1 MIFTAIPR
9 EALDVVWQD
18 VASMLAKA
26 VATSNGKFHIDDIYR
41 DIENGTYSLWLAI
54 DKEAEGNKVVAGIT
68 TRIIQYPSKKALA
81 MDWIGGKRMN
91 EWMPLAMKQ
100 LIKFAKDC
108 NCTHL
113 EGYGRKAWMRV
124 LKKYNWEPEYIAYK
138 MEIDNG

>member
-54 DKEAEGNKVVAGIT
+54 DKELEGNKVVAGIT
-68 TRIIQYPSKKALA
+68 TRIIAYPNKKSLA
-81 MDWIGGKRMN
+81 MDWIGGNRMN
-91 EWMPLAMKQ
+91 EWMPLAIEK
-100 LIKFAKDC
+100 LTKFAQDC
-108 NCTHL
+108 DCCAL
-113 EGYGRKAWMRV
+113 EGYGRKAWGRV
-124 LKKYNWEPEYIAYK
+124 LKRYNWEPDYIAYK
-138 MEIDNG
+138 MEINNG

>member
-9 EALDVVWQD
+9 EVLDVVWQD

-68 TRIIQYPSKKALA
+68 TRIIAYPNKKSLA
-81 MDWIGGKRMN
+81 MDWIGGNRMA
-91 EWMPLAMKQ
+91 EWMPLAMEK
-100 LIKFAKDC
+100 LTKFAQDC
-108 NCTHL
+108 DCCAL
-113 EGYGRKAWMRV
+113 EGYGRKAWGRV
-124 LKKYNWEPEYIAYK
+124 LKKYNWKPDYIAYK

>member
-9 EALDVVWQD
+9 EVLDVVWQD

-54 DKEAEGNKVVAGIT
+54 DKELEGNKVVAGIT
-68 TRIIQYPSKKALA
+68 TRIIAYPNKKSLA
-81 MDWIGGKRMN
+81 MDWIGGNRMN
-91 EWMPLAMKQ
+91 EWMPFAMEK
-100 LIKFAKDC
+100 LTKFAQDC
-108 NCTHL
+108 DCCAL
-113 EGYGRKAWMRV
+113 EGYGRKAWGRV
-124 LKKYNWEPEYIAYK
+124 LKRYNWEPDYIAYK

>member
-54 DKEAEGNKVVAGIT
+54 DKELEGNKVVAGIT
-68 TRIIQYPSKKALA
+68 TRIIAYPNKKSLA
-81 MDWIGGKRMN
+81 MDWIGGNRMS
-91 EWMPLAMKQ
+91 EWMPLAMEK
-100 LIKFAKDC
+100 LTKFAQDC
-108 NCTHL
+108 DCCAL
-113 EGYGRKAWMRV
+113 EGYGRKAWGRV
-124 LKKYNWEPEYIAYK
+124 LKKYNWKPDYIAYK

>member
-54 DKEAEGNKVVAGIT
+54 DKESEGNKVVAGIT
-68 TRIIQYPSKKALA
+68 TRIIAYPNKKSLA
-81 MDWIGGKRMN
+81 MDWIGGNRMN
-91 EWMPLAMKQ
+91 EWMPLAIEK
-100 LIKFAKDC
+100 LTKFAQDC
-108 NCTHL
+108 DCCAL
-113 EGYGRKAWMRV
+113 EGYGRKAWGRV
-124 LKKYNWEPEYIAYK
+124 LKRYNWEPDYIAYK

>member
-9 EALDVVWQD
+9 EFLDVVWQD

-54 DKEAEGNKVVAGIT
+54 DKELEGNKVVAGIT
-68 TRIIQYPSKKALA
+68 TRVIAYPNKKSLA
-81 MDWIGGKRMN
+81 MDWIGGNRMT
-91 EWMPLAMKQ
+91 EWMPLAMEK
-100 LIKFAKDC
+100 LTKFATDC
-108 NCTHL
+108 DCCAL
-113 EGYGRKAWMRV
+113 EGYGRKAWGRV
-124 LKKYNWEPEYIAYK
+124 LKRYNWEPDYIAYK

>member
-68 TRIIQYPSKKALA
+68 TRIIAYPNKKSLA
-81 MDWIGGKRMN
+81 MDWIGGNRMN
-91 EWMPLAMKQ
+91 EWMPFAMEK
-100 LIKFAKDC
+100 LTKFAQDC
-108 NCTHL
+108 DCCAL
-113 EGYGRKAWMRV
+113 EGYGR
-124 LKKYNWEPEYIAYK
+124 
-138 MEIDNG
+138 

>member
-54 DKEAEGNKVVAGIT
+54 DKELEGNKVVAGIT
-68 TRIIQYPSKKALA
+68 TRIIAYPNKKSLA
-81 MDWIGGKRMN
+81 MDWIGGNRMN
-91 EWMPLAMKQ
+91 EWMPFAMEK
-100 LIKFAKDC
+100 LTKFAQDC
-108 NCTHL
+108 DCCAL
-113 EGYGRKAWMRV
+113 EGYGRKAWGRV
-124 LKKYNWEPEYIAYK
+124 LKRYNWEPDYIAYK

>member
-54 DKEAEGNKVVAGIT
+54 DKELEGNKVVAGIT
-68 TRIIQYPSKKALA
+68 TRVIAYPNKKSLA
-81 MDWIGGKRMN
+81 MDWIGGNRMA
-91 EWMPLAMKQ
+91 EWMPLAMEK
-100 LIKFAKDC
+100 LTKFATDIEYVKKV
-108 NCTHL
+108 
-113 EGYGRKAWMRV
+113 KATILNLRNERV
-124 LKKYNWEPEYIAYK
+124 QNT
-138 MEIDNG
+138 D

>member
-68 TRIIQYPSKKALA
+68 TRIIAYPNKKSLA
-81 MDWIGGKRMN
+81 MDWIGGNRMN
-91 EWMPLAMKQ
+91 EWMPLAIEK
-100 LIKFAKDC
+100 LTKFAQDC
-108 NCTHL
+108 DCCAL
-113 EGYGRKAWMRV
+113 EGYGRKAWGRV
-124 LKKYNWEPEYIAYK
+124 LKKYNWEPDYIAYK
-138 MEIDNG
+138 MEINNG

>member
-9 EALDVVWQD
+9 EVLDVVWQD

-68 TRIIQYPSKKALA
+68 TRIIAYPNKKSLA
-81 MDWIGGKRMN
+81 MDWIGGKRMS
-91 EWMPLAMKQ
+91 EWMPLAMEK
-100 LIKFAKDC
+100 LTKFAQDC
-108 NCTHL
+108 DCCAL
-113 EGYGRKAWMRV
+113 EGYGRKAWGRV
-124 LKKYNWEPEYIAYK
+124 LKRYNWEPDYIAYK

>member
-41 DIENGTYSLWLAI
+41 DIENGTYSVWLAI
-54 DKEAEGNKVVAGIT
+54 DKELEGNKVVAGIT
-68 TRIIQYPSKKALA
+68 TRIIAYPNKKSLA
-81 MDWIGGKRMN
+81 MDWIGGNRMN
-91 EWMPLAMKQ
+91 EWMPFAMEK
-100 LIKFAKDC
+100 LTKFAQDC
-108 NCTHL
+108 DCCAL
-113 EGYGRKAWMRV
+113 EGYGRKAWGRV
-124 LKKYNWEPEYIAYK
+124 LKRYNWEPDYIAYK

>member
-54 DKEAEGNKVVAGIT
+54 DKELEGNKVVAGIT
-68 TRIIQYPSKKALA
+68 TRIIAYPNKKSLA
-81 MDWIGGKRMN
+81 MDWIGGNRMN
-91 EWMPLAMKQ
+91 EWMPLAIEK
-100 LIKFAKDC
+100 LTKFAQDC
-108 NCTHL
+108 DCCAL
-113 EGYGRKAWMRV
+113 EGYGRKAWGRV
-124 LKKYNWEPEYIAYK
+124 LKRYNWEPDYIAYK